1 MSELSTDNRRET
13 NTRGAAYGFVL
24 TLAIVALTLSTGY
37 IHSSLG
43 GLLFTLI
50 AIGFGALS
58 VAILVGASV
67 KLPIVVRFSWM
78 PRLGLFGYALVTIIG
93 WAIMGP
99 YYDVAYLAKG
109 IEVTLLVLLVVDSY
123 RVYGGP
129 INLLVEAQA
138 SVMEVIGRLR
148 K

>member
-1 MSELSTDNRRET
+1 MSEQSTET
-13 NTRGAAYGFVL
+13 HGRAYGAVL

-37 IHSSLG
+37 IHSTLG
-43 GLLFTLI
+43 GLMFTMN
-50 AIGFGALS
+50 ALGYAALA
-58 VAILVGASV
+58 VAILVGATV
-67 KLPIVVRFSWM
+67 KLPIVVRFSWA
-78 PRLGLFGYALVTIIG
+78 PRLALFGYALVTIIG

-129 INLLVEAQA
+129 INMLVEAQA
-138 SVMEVIGRLR
+138 LVMEVIGRFR